1 MTTENKVLLDLLA
14 LSLSPEHEYEARLDN
29 IRKRAEQCENENI
42 WMNIVFNARKHSV
55 LSLLYDVMHD
65 IGGVPTLC
73 ISETENR
80 ARKVCLTNYRL
91 LAINRKIIKEFGSA
105 GIRYC
110 ILKGPAI
117 AENYPV
123 PILRKSG
130 DADILILDRKKI
142 KQAQEI
148 LEACGFSANEEQ
160 YTNHH
165 IEYENAAGDVLEL
178 HTMLSEPF
186 DDRHVNKYIEK
197 VAEECSNNIVYVDVL
212 GVKMPVLARP
222 YNAYELLLHMLQHF
236 LGTGFGL
243 KLLCD
248 WTLFWNKRED
258 NADRDMDV
266 YVRLVTESGMKG
278 FSDMVT
284 VLCIKYLGLKYECVS
299 GMNIDKSLLNEGRRI
314 GDEALSDV
322 NRQKKDESRQTTLSD
337 TDEMME
343 EILSAGEFGAYS
355 EGRMVALRGTGITAY
370 IREFHH
376 QMHLNFPKAGKIFVL
391 WPVLWIITLIKFL
404 NNNRKMRKGTS
415 LKDYMASAGKRG
427 NIVKRM
433 KLFEIEK

>member
-1 MTTENKVLLDLLA
+1 MTTENKILLDLLA
-14 LSLSPEHEYEARLDN
+14 LSLSPEHEYEARLDS

-65 IGGVPTLC
+65 IGGVPALC

-165 IEYENAAGDVLEL
+165 IEFENNAGDVVEL

-186 DDRHVNKYIEK
+186 DNGRVNKYIEK
-197 VAEECSNNIVYVDVL
+197 VLEECGGNIEHTEISGIDAA
-212 GVKMPVLARP
+212 VLARP
-222 YNAYELLLHMLQHF
+222 YNAYEMLLHMLQHF
-236 LGTGFGL
+236 LGSGFGL

-248 WTLFWNKRED
+248 WTVFWSKQ
-258 NADRDMDV
+258 NADINRDTGI
-266 YVRLVTESGMKG
+266 YVRLVTESGLKK
-278 FSDMVT
+278 FSDMIT
-284 VLCIKYLGLKYECVS
+284 VLCIKYLGLKYEYVRE
-299 GMNIDKSLLNEGRRI
+299 MHIDETMLNEGRRT
-314 GDEALSDV
+314 GDVDAGDGNPHASE
-322 NRQKKDESRQTTLSD
+322 SD
-337 TDEMME
+337 TDELIE
-343 EILSAGEFGAYS
+343 EILSAGEFGSRS
-355 EGRMVALRGTGITAY
+355 EGRMVALSGTGISAY